1 MCVQVCDLTGV
12 TLTRYMMEVCK
23 ANPTISELESLV
35 SVVYGKICV
44 GRLLGLGE
52 RPGDPFLRPH
62 HPVYLTL

>member
-35 SVVYGKICV
+35 SPLMEKWAGH
-44 GRLLGLGE
+44 RLLELGA
-52 RPGDPFLRPH
+52 RPGSIA
-62 HPVYLTL
+62 